1 VEATVVGNDLKPASG
16 KTVVLVPASSRRQ
29 NPSLYRIAN
38 TDAQGHVALA
48 NLAPGQYKLFAW
60 DSVPTGA
67 WMNAEFIAKV
77 EERGTA
83 VTVNAG
89 ARQSA
94 QLKLIPGN

>member
-1 VEATVVGNDLKPASG
+1 
-16 KTVVLVPASSRRQ
+16 
-29 NPSLYRIAN
+29 
-38 TDAQGHVALA
+38 
-48 NLAPGQYKLFAW
+48 
-60 DSVPTGA
+60 
-67 WMNAEFIAKV
+67 MNAEFIAKV